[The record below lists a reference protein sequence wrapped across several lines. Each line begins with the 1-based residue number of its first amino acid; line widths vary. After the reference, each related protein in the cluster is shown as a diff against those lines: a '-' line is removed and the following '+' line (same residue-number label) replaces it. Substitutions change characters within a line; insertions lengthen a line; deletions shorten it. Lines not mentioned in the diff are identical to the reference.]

1 MSTPTKLGSTILVE
15 AISGHPQYTPSIA
28 ALTNGQFVV
37 GWEDWFAVT
46 TGPYSNYGIR
56 AQYFNANGNESG
68 SSFGIWVPDGV
79 FFEEAAWSPDL
90 IGLAS
95 GGFSAVYPWFSDG
108 AGFQNNIAQSDFSGT
123 TATTFTELSLEE
135 FGGADHPHQA
145 QLTNDT
151 TVVAWD
157 QLMVTNI
164 RTDAYQRVIYADIVT
179 TSGAIVNTN
188 RIVLSIASD
197 SVSSPSVAALADG
210 GFVIAWQDDTNNTVW
225 MQRYDASGNARGT
238 NTQVPAYNLGIQSAP
253 AVAGLPDG
261 QYVVAYVDTSDA
273 YSGDTSGSAIVAR
286 VFNAD
291 GSAVTDFLVNTT
303 SSGNQ
308 TEPAIVSLADGRFFV
323 AWVDASGAGGAGT
336 DIRGQLF
343 ASNGS
348 GGYVAD
354 GSELLIDT
362 PGGNQDAPSLSVT
375 PDGRILVS
383 WQTTI
388 AAGSGIDVQV
398 LDPREHGM
406 TFSATVAG
414 EQFYGTAFN
423 DVFYAD
429 ADTVVTGGGGFDTV
443 IETQPG
449 VTINVGA
456 GTTLYQVQEVIL
468 NGGTNVVNGSYSSDF
483 IYLYGGGSGST
494 NTMMLG
500 AGGGYEISTG
510 GINHMFGGSG
520 TTGNGVS
527 IGNTSANDVFIGGA
541 GASDMHGGSGV
552 NLYYMG
558 ADDTVTGAGVYNTV
572 IEQFSTGVTWDFGND
587 DIQQVNLSFGT
598 NVLDMSGSTS
608 FVTVYCGNYESE
620 NTVRLGSGG
629 GYILS
634 AGGVNHMYGGGG
646 TSVFVGFSYS
656 SPIHGSDMHGGSGNN
671 LYYMTAD
678 DTVFGAGT
686 YNTVVLLGQ
695 GVTFK
700 YGVNLSDVQEVVLNG
715 GTNSLDMT
723 GSTDFD
729 YLYGGAGTNTMTLGA
744 GGGYEISTGGI
755 NHMYGGSS
763 GSGTDVFVGGAGASD
778 MHGGIGNNDYYA
790 GINDTV
796 TGAGTYNTL
805 IELTQGVTLTLGSS
819 ALSDVQQFILN
830 GGTNTLDASSAM
842 TQLIIYGG
850 SGNDTLFGGT
860 GNDFLYSGTGTNT
873 FGFKPGWGMDTIM
886 DWTSGTNDQIDLT
899 TLSSA
904 GVHAITDLTQTI
916 TGGNDVITSSHTGT
930 NSITLMGVGS
940 ALTASSFHLA

>member
-1 MSTPTKLGSTILVE
+1 MPTPTKLGSTILVE

-56 AQYFNANGNESG
+56 AQYFNANGDESG
-68 SSFGIWVPDGV
+68 GSFGIWAPDGV
-79 FFEEAAWSPDL
+79 FFEEGAWSPDL
-90 IGLAS
+90 IGLAN
-95 GGFSAVYPWFSDG
+95 GGFSAVYTWFSDG
-108 AGFQNNIAQSDFSGT
+108 AGFQNNITQSDFSGT

-157 QLMVTNI
+157 QLMFTNVQ
-164 RTDAYQRVIYADIVT
+164 TGAYQRVIYADIVT
-179 TSGAIVNTN
+179 SSGAIVNTN

-210 GFVIAWQDDTNNTVW
+210 GFVITWQDDTNNTVW
-225 MQRYDASGNARGT
+225 MQRYDASGNALGT
-238 NTQVPAYNLGIQSAP
+238 TTQVPAHNSGTQSAT

-273 YSGDTSGSAIVAR
+273 YTGDTSGSAIVAR

-308 TEPAIVSLADGRFFV
+308 TEPAIVALADGRFFV
-323 AWVDASGAGGAGT
+323 AWVDASGAGGTGT

-362 PGGNQDAPSLSVT
+362 PGGNQDTPSLSVT

-414 EQFYGTAFN
+414 EQFYGTAYN

-443 IETQPG
+443 IETSPG
-449 VTINVGA
+449 VTLNVGA

-468 NGGTNVVNGSYSSDF
+468 NVGTNVVNGSYSSDF
-483 IYLYGGGSGST
+483 IYLYGGASGSA
-494 NTMMLG
+494 NTLTLG
-500 AGGGYEISTG
+500 SGGGYEISTG
-510 GINHMFGGSG
+510 GTNHMFGD
-520 TTGNGVS
+520 TN
-527 IGNTSANDVFIGGA
+527 SAATDVFIGGI
-541 GASDMHGGSGV
+541 GSSDMHGGAGV
-552 NLYYMG
+552 NDYYIG
-558 ADDTVTGAGVYNTV
+558 ASDTVTGAGVFNTL
-572 IEQFSTGVTWDFGND
+572 IELAPNVT
-587 DIQQVNLSFGT
+587 
-598 NVLDMSGSTS
+598 LD
-608 FVTVYCGNYESE
+608 
-620 NTVRLGSGG
+620 L
-629 GYILS
+629 
-634 AGGVNHMYGGGG
+634 G
-646 TSVFVGFSYS
+646 TS
-656 SPIHGSDMHGGSGNN
+656 H
-671 LYYMTAD
+671 
-678 DTVFGAGT
+678 
-686 YNTVVLLGQ
+686 
-695 GVTFK
+695 
-700 YGVNLSDVQEVVLNG
+700 VQEVVLNG
-715 GTNSLDMT
+715 GTNSVDMT

-729 YLYGGAGTNTMTLGA
+729 YLYGGAGTNTMTLGS
-744 GGGYEISTGGI
+744 GGGYELSTGGTNHMYGGSGAGTDVFVGGVGTSDMHGGAGNNVYYTGANDTVFGAGLFNTEVMTAPGVSLSYGTNLTDVQEVVLNAGTNTVNMTGSPDYVYLFGGDGTNTMTLGSGGGQITSTGGI
-755 NHMYGGSS
+755 NHMFGSPDATGTEVFNGG
-763 GSGTDVFVGGAGASD
+763 VGASD
-778 MHGGIGNNDYYA
+778 MHGGGGNNVYYTGA
-790 GINDTV
+790 NDTV
-796 TGAGTYNTL
+796 AGAGTYNQL
-805 IELTQGVTLTLGSS
+805 VENGSNVTLTPDSAGLTDIQRIFLTGGNNTVDGSAATS
-819 ALSDVQQFILN
+819 PLWVWCGWVSNAGNDTIV
-830 GGTNTLDASSAM
+830 SS
-842 TQLIIYGG
+842 
-850 SGNDTLFGGT
+850 SGNDLFTDGS
-860 GNDFLYSGTGTNT
+860 DDNT
-873 FGFKPGWGMDTIM
+873 FVFKPGWGQDSIWFFN
-886 DWTSGTNDQIDLT
+886 DSAAASGIIDFTALAP
-899 TLSSA
+899 L
-904 GVHAITDLTQTI
+904 GVHSIADLTQTMTSI
-916 TGGNDVITSSHTGT
+916 AGNLIDTITSSHTGAS
-930 NSITLMGVGS
+930 SIVVSGVNGPL
-940 ALTASSFHLA
+940 AASSFHFG